1 MNEKKYWNTQEVNLL
16 KKINTP
22 FKIQKFLDDIRYNP
36 VVECKSPRYVIK
48 KRTAH
53 CFEGALFA
61 AAALQFHGYAPLVV
75 DLVAD
80 NDDDHVIAVFKYRNK
95 WGAVAKSNC
104 TTLRFREPLYYSI
117 RELVMSYFD
126 FYVNVD
132 GIKTLRSYS
141 RPVNINWLHSP
152 DWIVSDQ
159 DLEDLGMKL
168 FDYRHFPVVSPK
180 EIRNLSPVNDQ
191 LLKAILLGAN
201 PKGLYKPG
209 KK

>member
-1 MNEKKYWNTQEVNLL
+1 MNEKKYWNTQEINLL

-104 TTLRFREPLYYSI
+104 TTLKFREPLYYSI

-152 DWIVSDQ
+152 DWVVSDQ

>member
-104 TTLRFREPLYYSI
+104 TTLKFREPLYYSI

-152 DWIVSDQ
+152 DWVVSDQ